1 MRTVTSLTAVLL
13 GFILCAPAAVAEDA
27 KPDSNDLEVLQL
39 QQPKGPELSPAQQ
52 YCSSIMDTATAAQI
66 AQQTRNLEAAQKQL
80 DDRIAVLTEKAE
92 VLKSWIK
99 LREEFS
105 ARATD
110 YLVQMY
116 TKMKPDAAAA
126 QIAAMDEMIA
136 AAVMSKLTPKV
147 SGLIMTEMSAE
158 KAARL
163 SAVIAGAGE
172 VAIEPER
179 RADAQQ

>member
-13 GFILCAPAAVAEDA
+13 GFLLCVPIAAAEEE
-27 KPDSNDLEVLQL
+27 KPDSNDLEVLQM

-52 YCSSIMDTATAAQI
+52 YCSSIMETATAAQI
-66 AQQTRNLEAAQKQL
+66 AQQTRNLEKAQKQL
-80 DDRIAVLTEKAE
+80 DDRIAVLAEKAE

-99 LREEFS
+99 LREDFA
-105 ARATD
+105 ARATEN
-110 YLVQMY
+110 LVQIY
-116 TKMKPDAAAA
+116 SKMKPDAAAA

-136 AAVMSKLTPKV
+136 AAVVSKLTPKV
-147 SGLIMTEMSAE
+147 SSLIMTEMAAE

-172 VAIEPER
+172 LAVEPER
-179 RADAQQ
+179 KPNAQ